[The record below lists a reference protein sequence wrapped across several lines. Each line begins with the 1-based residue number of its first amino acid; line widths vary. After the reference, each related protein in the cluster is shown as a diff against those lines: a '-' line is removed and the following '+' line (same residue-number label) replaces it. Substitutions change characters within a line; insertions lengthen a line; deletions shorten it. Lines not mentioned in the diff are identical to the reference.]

1 MLGVFMPLAANF
13 LASLTCPH
21 PKVIFDRLLNGP
33 KQKGMVVW
41 KWRSEISP
49 ADLYCYLSARF
60 GMPNG
65 PQNFLR
71 NDSSDNLIHWEWVLD
86 NASGSIHIQGMN
98 FRTELWVSGELEV
111 SDADSGVL
119 AAQIKADFSNYGQ
132 KMAEVRKSLEKWTE
146 FVNPYQRLRRAVEKM
161 LSEVQALELQ
171 PETQAIPDLSHGD
184 DVEKGRWGEILGRY
198 SKGLGLCFG
207 IRSMLPVMAE
217 AYVNFLLF
225 VLMRPELKSDER
237 LRENTIRQPIDVRVK
252 TLHMTCV
259 GFEKAIDY
267 TSPACKAYHTLVN
280 ERNDLLH
287 GNVVLEKLRFNDVY
301 FHGRVPVFKEYRS
314 MWERSVG
321 VEIDAVGLQRLSEEV
336 ATVNA
341 FIEYLSSCMK
351 PDIKK
356 NIDMMSEKRD
366 LGWNQQNGRIGVLFS
381 DYLVDMH
388 MVMNDKTHDSNGD
401 AQPINPPDATR

>member
-1 MLGVFMPLAANF
+1 MPLAENF

-21 PKVIFDRLLNGP
+21 PKVIFDRLLKGP
-33 KQKGMVVW
+33 THRGMVVW
-41 KWRSEISP
+41 KWRSEVSP
-49 ADLYCYLSARF
+49 ADLYCYLGARF
-60 GMPNG
+60 GRPNG

-86 NASGSIHIQGMN
+86 HPSGSIHIQGMN
-98 FRTELWVSGELEV
+98 FRTELWVSSGLDV
-111 SDADSGVL
+111 SDADSEIL
-119 AAQIKADFSNYGQ
+119 AAQVKADFANYGQ

-161 LSEVQALELQ
+161 LSEVHALDLQ
-171 PETQAIPDLSHGD
+171 PETQAIPDLTGVD
-184 DVEKGRWGEILGRY
+184 NIQQDRWEEILGRY

-207 IRSMLPVMAE
+207 VRSMLPVMAE

-252 TLHMTCV
+252 TLHMTCI
-259 GFEKAIDY
+259 GFAKPVDY
-267 TSPACKAYHTLVN
+267 ASPACKAYHTLVN

-314 MWERSVG
+314 TWERTVG
-321 VEIDAVGLQRLSEEV
+321 VEINAVGLQRLSEEV

-351 PDIKK
+351 SDVKK
-356 NIDMMSEKRD
+356 NIDMMSDKRD
-366 LGWNQQNGRIGVLFS
+366 LGLNQQNGRIGILFS
-381 DYLVDMH
+381 DHLVDMH
-388 MVMNDKTHDSNGD
+388 MVMDSKTNDYNGD
-401 AQPINPPDATR
+401 AQPINPPDAAR